1 MNQSKLY
8 ISPSVVIES
17 MRDNGYKNT
26 AYATAELIDNS
37 IQAGATCVRLACFE
51 KYKTRGKQIEQIAII
66 DDGKGMP
73 SDVLHLALEFG
84 GSKHREDEK
93 GMGKFGMGLP
103 NSSVSQCRLTEV
115 WSWTNPEEI
124 LYTFLDIDK
133 IKNKEL
139 ESIPVPIKKDLPE
152 HIKQAFNGEIPNSGT
167 VILWSHLD
175 RLHWKTSKSIK
186 LHTEA
191 LIGRIYRRQLSAESE
206 YNKGRNPLRIVFQCY
221 EFNDLTKSYSEISS
235 ESFKPNDPMYL
246 FTDTTLPKLPD
257 PFSKVSAF
265 SINDIEP
272 IEIEYEKGKYSTVT
286 IRTSVLKPEVN
297 KALRATTDAN
307 IGGTVWGKHM
317 KKNIGLSIIRAN
329 RELDLISDYYIN
341 DNNAKDRWIGVEI
354 EFEPVL
360 DQFFGVTNNKQGA
373 NKIKYIPIDVLTS
386 EIIDTDG
393 KTKAEIEEE
402 YWSYLKEEDPL
413 GEQIIRINI
422 TIKELIIKAYEKI
435 SNLGYGGFK
444 STEQDQTDSLVV
456 KTDVANIQATTAENN
471 RIAEFP
477 INEDEAEID
486 VEGYKKHLIEEGLP
500 EEEVEKTIKEIITNN
515 LKVKFEYRDGLD
527 DFFDIASFQG
537 FTEIRI
543 NTAHS
548 FYSKFMQNANE
559 EERNL
564 LNLCL
569 AAWGRMEKEASSNI
583 KKECSNTRRRWSKM
597 LEEYLGDAVE

>member
-167 VILWSHLD
+167 VILWSNLD

-221 EFNDLTKSYSEISS
+221 EFNDLTTSYLEISS

-246 FTDTTLPKLPD
+246 CTDTTLPKLPD

-265 SINDIEP
+265 SINDVET
-272 IEIEYEKGKYSTVT
+272 IEIEYEKGKHSTVT

-297 KALRATTDAN
+297 KALRATTDTN

-317 KKNIGLSIIRAN
+317 KKNIGLSVVRAN
-329 RELDLISDYYIN
+329 RELDLISDYFIN
-341 DNNAKDRWIGVEI
+341 DNNAKDRWIGMEI

-373 NKIKYIPIDVLTS
+373 NKIKFTSISALAS
-386 EIIDTDG
+386 EIIDGDG
-393 KTKAEIEEE
+393 KSKSEIEEE
-402 YWSYLKEEDPL
+402 YWRYLEEEDPL
-413 GEQIIRINI
+413 GAKITEINI
-422 TIKELIIKAYEKI
+422 AIQEMIKDAYSKVV
-435 SNLGYGGFK
+435 NLGYGGFK
-444 STEQDQTDSLVV
+444 SSEQEAVDNEVV
-456 KTDVANIQATTAENN
+456 KTDTINIQATVAEKN
-471 RIAEFP
+471 RIEEYP
-477 INEDEAEID
+477 LNDDESEPD
-486 VEGYKKHLIEEGLP
+486 VESIKKHLIEEGIP
-500 EEEVEKTIKEIITNN
+500 EEEVEKTIQEIITNN

-527 DFFDIASFQG
+527 EFFDITSFQG
-537 FTEIRI
+537 FTQIRI
-543 NTAHS
+543 NTSHS
-548 FYSKFMQNANE
+548 FYLEFMQNANE
-559 EERNL
+559 SERNL
-564 LNLCL
+564 LYLCL

-583 KKECSNTRRRWSKM
+583 KKECSNTRRRWSNM
-597 LEEYLGDAVE
+597 LEEYLGETVE

>member
-167 VILWSHLD
+167 VILWSNLD

-221 EFNDLTKSYSEISS
+221 EFNDLTTSYLEISS

-246 FTDTTLPKLPD
+246 CTDTTLPKLPD

-265 SINDIEP
+265 SINDVKT
-272 IEIEYEKGKYSTVT
+272 IEIEYEKGKHSTVT

-297 KALRATTDAN
+297 KALRATTDTN

-317 KKNIGLSIIRAN
+317 KKNIGLSVVRAN
-329 RELDLISDYYIN
+329 RELDLISDYFIN
-341 DNNAKDRWIGVEI
+341 DNNAKDRWIGMEI

-373 NKIKYIPIDVLTS
+373 NKIKFTSISALAS
-386 EIIDTDG
+386 EIIDGDG
-393 KTKAEIEEE
+393 KSKSEIEEE
-402 YWSYLKEEDPL
+402 YWRYLEEEDPL
-413 GEQIIRINI
+413 GAKITEINI
-422 TIKELIIKAYEKI
+422 AIQEMIKDAYSKVV
-435 SNLGYGGFK
+435 NLGYGGFK
-444 STEQDQTDSLVV
+444 SSEQEAVDNEVV
-456 KTDVANIQATTAENN
+456 KTDTINIQATVAEKN
-471 RIAEFP
+471 RIEEYP
-477 INEDEAEID
+477 LNDDESEPD
-486 VEGYKKHLIEEGLP
+486 VESIKKHLIEEGIP
-500 EEEVEKTIKEIITNN
+500 EEEVEKTIQEIITNN

-527 DFFDIASFQG
+527 EFFDITSFQG
-537 FTEIRI
+537 FTQIRI
-543 NTAHS
+543 NTSHS
-548 FYSKFMQNANE
+548 FYLEFMQNANE
-559 EERNL
+559 SERNL
-564 LNLCL
+564 LYLCL

-583 KKECSNTRRRWSKM
+583 KKECSNTRRRWSNM
-597 LEEYLGDAVE
+597 LEEYLGETVE

>member
-133 IKNKEL
+133 IKNKEI
-139 ESIPVPIKKDLPE
+139 ESIPAPIKKDLPE

-175 RLHWKTSKSIK
+175 RLNWKTSKSIK
-186 LHTEA
+186 LHTES

-206 YNKGRNPLRIVFQCY
+206 YNKNKSPLRIVFQCY
-221 EFNDLTKSYSEISS
+221 EYNDITQNYLEIST
-235 ESFKPNDPMYL
+235 ESFKPNDPLYL
-246 FTDTTLPKLPD
+246 YTDTTLPTLPQ
-257 PFSKVSAF
+257 PVSTISAF
-265 SINDIEP
+265 AVKDIREFS
-272 IEIEYEKGKYSTVT
+272 IEYEEGKLSTVT
-286 IRTSVLKPEVN
+286 IRTSILKPEVA
-297 KALRATTDAN
+297 KALRGTTDGK
-307 IGGTVWGKHM
+307 IGSTVWGRHM
-317 KKNIGLSIIRAN
+317 KKNIGLSVIRAD
-329 RELDLISDYYIN
+329 RELDLIADYYVA
-341 DNNAKDRWIGVEI
+341 DNNYLDRWLGIEI

-373 NKIKYIPIDVLTS
+373 NKIKYIPLATLAA
-386 EIIDTDG
+386 EIIDVEG
-393 KTKAEIEEE
+393 KTKAELEQE
-402 YWSYLKEEDPL
+402 YLNYLKDEAPWDSKIADINRTITDMIILAYESVKQERFDGLKSSVSTENEEAIKTDPT
-413 GEQIIRINI
+413 NI
-422 TIKELIIKAYEKI
+422 KATLAERHRAEEFEVDGDESEPDVDGIKEHL
-435 SNLGYGGFK
+435 
-444 STEQDQTDSLVV
+444 
-456 KTDVANIQATTAENN
+456 
-471 RIAEFP
+471 
-477 INEDEAEID
+477 INE
-486 VEGYKKHLIEEGLP
+486 GMP
-500 EEEVEKTIKEIITNN
+500 EEEVEKTIQEIIANN

-537 FTEIRI
+537 FTLIRI
-543 NTAHS
+543 NTEHS
-548 FYSKFMQNANE
+548 FYSKFMQNANDD
-559 EERNL
+559 ERNL

-569 AAWGRMEKEASSNI
+569 AAWGRMEKEVPPNI
-583 KKECSNTRRRWSKM
+583 MKECRNTRRRWSNM
-597 LEEYLGDAVE
+597 LEEYLGETVE

>member
-37 IQAGATCVRLACFE
+37 IQAGATCVRLVCFE
-51 KYKTRGKQIEQIAII
+51 KYQSKGKQIEQIAII

-133 IKNKEL
+133 IKNKEI
-139 ESIPVPIKKDLPE
+139 ESIPAPITKELPE
-152 HIKQAFNGEIPNSGT
+152 HIKQAFNGAIPKSGT
-167 VILWSHLD
+167 VILWSSLD

-191 LIGRIYRRQLSAESE
+191 LIGRIYRRQLSEESE
-206 YNKGRNPLRIVFQCY
+206 YNKNRNPLRIVFQCY
-221 EFNDLTKSYSEISS
+221 EYNNLTKSYLETIS
-235 ESFKPNDPMYL
+235 ESFKANDPLYL
-246 FTDTTLPKLPD
+246 YSDTTLPKLPE
-257 PFSKVSAF
+257 PFSMVSAF
-265 SINDIEP
+265 AVHDIKKFP
-272 IEIEYEKGKYSTVT
+272 VEYEKGKFSTVL

-297 KALRATTDAN
+297 KALRATTDSM
-307 IGGTVWGKHM
+307 IGNTIWGKHM
-317 KKNIGLSIIRAN
+317 NKNIGLSVIRAD
-329 RELDLISDYYIN
+329 RELDLIANYYLAD
-341 DNNAKDRWIGVEI
+341 DNYLDRWIGAEI

-360 DQFFGVTNNKQGA
+360 DQFFGVTNNKQA
-373 NKIKYIPIDVLTS
+373 ATKIKYIPLETLAA
-386 EIIDTDG
+386 EIVDGEG

-402 YWSYLKEEDPL
+402 YWNYLKEEDPL
-413 GEQIIRINI
+413 GEKITKINN
-422 TIKELIIKAYEKI
+422 TIKEMIKDAYNQIEG
-435 SNLGYGGFK
+435 LGFKGFK
-444 STEQDQTDSLVV
+444 SIDQNQSDNSLV
-456 KTDVANIQATTAENN
+456 KTDIANIQATTAENN
-471 RIAEFP
+471 RIAEYP
-477 INEDEAEID
+477 INEDEAEPD
-486 VEGYKKHLIEEGLP
+486 VESIKKHLIEEGLP

>member
-167 VILWSHLD
+167 VILWSRLD
-175 RLHWKTSKSIK
+175 RLNWKTSKSIK
-186 LHTEA
+186 LHTES

-206 YNKGRNPLRIVFQCY
+206 CNKNKNPLRIVFQCY
-221 EFNDLTKSYSEISS
+221 EYNDLTQSYLEISS
-235 ESFKPNDPMYL
+235 ESFRSNDPLYL
-246 FTDTTLPKLPD
+246 YADTTLPTLPD
-257 PFSKVSAF
+257 PVSKVSPFAVK
-265 SINDIEP
+265 DIREFQ
-272 IEIEYEKGKYSTVT
+272 IEYEEGKFSTVT
-286 IRTSVLKPEVN
+286 IRTSALKPEVN
-297 KALRATTDAN
+297 IALRGTTDAN
-307 IGGTVWGKHM
+307 IGQTIWGKHM
-317 KKNIGLSIIRAN
+317 RKNIGLSVIRAD
-329 RELDLISDYYIN
+329 RELDLIANYHIA
-341 DNNAKDRWIGVEI
+341 DNNYLDRWIGAEI

-373 NKIKYIPIDVLTS
+373 NKIKYIPLDTLAA
-386 EIIDTDG
+386 EIIDVEG
-393 KTKAEIEEE
+393 KTKAELEAEYLNYLEEE
-402 YWSYLKEEDPL
+402 APRDAK
-413 GEQIIRINI
+413 ITAINS
-422 TIKELIIKAYEKI
+422 TIKQMIDDAYKSIE
-435 SNLGYGGFK
+435 NLGYKGFK
-444 STEQDQTDSLVV
+444 STEQDEPENSVI
-456 KTDVANIQATTAENN
+456 KTDLTNIQAT
-471 RIAEFP
+471 IAERHRAEEF
-477 INEDEAEID
+477 EVDGDESDPD
-486 VEGYKKHLIEEGLP
+486 VEGIKEHLMNEGMP
-500 EEEVEKTIKEIITNN
+500 EEEVEKTIQEIITNN

-537 FTEIRI
+537 FTLIRI
-543 NTAHS
+543 NTEHS
-548 FYSKFMQNANE
+548 FYSKFMQNTNDD
-559 EERNL
+559 ERNL

-569 AAWGRMEKEASSNI
+569 AAWGRMEKEVPPNI
-583 KKECSNTRRRWSKM
+583 MKECRNTRRRWSNM
-597 LEEYLGDAVE
+597 LEEYLGETVE

>member
-221 EFNDLTKSYSEISS
+221 EFNDLTKSYLEISS

-246 FTDTTLPKLPD
+246 CTDTTLPKLPD

-265 SINDIEP
+265 SINDVEP

-422 TIKELIIKAYEKI
+422 TIKELITKAYEKI

-444 STEQDQTDSLVV
+444 STEQDQTDNLVV